1 MTYKF
6 SINKQPYTLESI
18 VSSKPPT
25 GAEGDDWY
33 SYTIIQGRNK
43 IQGCRQG
50 KLNEVTQAVEDNVD
64 LLNERQLGK
73 RGRVDLVNAKKSKP
87 AS

>member
-6 SINKQPYTLESI
+6 SINKQPYKLESI
-18 VSSKPPT
+18 VSSEPPT
-25 GAEGDDWY
+25 GAEGNDWY
-33 SYTIIQGRNK
+33 RYTIIQGQNT

-50 KLNEVTQAVEDNVD
+50 KLKDVTEAVEENVD

-73 RGRVDLVNAKKSKP
+73 RGRVDLVNSKKAKPKT
-87 AS
+87 